1 MDNYLNKK
9 VEIIEK
15 SYASISSTFFG
26 MGMKFGQKGPT
37 DFNKTVGVIT
47 KIWDDKF
54 IELDNKILLNLNFIY
69 KIELVD

>member
-9 VEIIEK
+9 VEITEK
-15 SYASISSTFFG
+15 VYGGVSSTKYG
-26 MGMKFGQKGPT
+26 VGLGVGPEIKI
-37 DFNKTVGVIT
+37 NKTVGVIT
-47 KIWDDKF
+47 GFWDDKF